1 MIWYPFLIF
10 FIFRELVI
18 DRILFKKCLAVE
30 NTSWCNLLMWS
41 RGGGKWFILYQSN
54 KHYFIWA
61 MIWYPFFHFS
71 HISGAGNWS
80 RTKELKL
87 KMSCGRKFYGFG
99 KCLIAENF
107 WWWKKLQPRVSL
119 SGKLLVPQN
128 VTVRNI
134 SRGGKYLMVE
144 NVWWSKEVATIV
156 RKWRK
161 TSPRLQP
168 IQLLPFITC

>member
-1 MIWYPFLIF
+1 MIWCPFFIF

-18 DRILFKKCLAVE
+18 DRILFEKCLAVE

-61 MIWYPFFHFS
+61 MIWCPFFHFS

-87 KMSCGRKFYGFG
+87 KMFWVWKMPHCWKCLVVEKVAAKSVSEWKTPCAPKCHCSEYILWCKIPRGG
-99 KCLIAENF
+99 KCLVVQRSCNHCQ
-107 WWWKKLQPRVSL
+107 KVK
-119 SGKLLVPQN
+119 
-128 VTVRNI
+128 
-134 SRGGKYLMVE
+134 
-144 NVWWSKEVATIV
+144 
-156 RKWRK
+156 K
-161 TSPRLQP
+161 TSPRLQH
-168 IQLLPFITC
+168 IQLLPFITCLKET